1 MNKEFIITIVVLTIA
16 LIFCLAQDAKGAVAY
31 DNMDSSFETIVKGDD
46 LQKIETWEQPKTQYT
61 PGNLRSQYQIR
72 FSGKDGSNKYTS
84 YTLPITDYDT
94 YINAISKDAETGKMY
109 VHDNAGRKILTGI
122 DNTAQINQLGESV
135 TQQFTTVNNRIN
147 NTQKDVKVI
156 KKQVNHIS
164 DRVDNLSNRIMDTNS
179 QISKLDNKLES
190 GLATVTAL
198 TSLHPNPRSNEKLE
212 VSVGAGMYADNVAGA
227 IGLFYHP
234 NDRVQIGVGA
244 SYGGDNQFAGNVG
257 ITFGLGRRK

>member
-1 MNKEFIITIVVLTIA
+1 MNKEFLWTIVVLTIA
-16 LIFCLAQDAKGAVAY
+16 LIFCLAQDAKATVAY
-31 DNMDSSFETIVKGDD
+31 DNMDSNFETIVKGTD
-46 LQKIETWEQPKTQYT
+46 LQKIETWEQPRTQYT

-72 FSGKDGSNKYTS
+72 FSGKDGSNKVTS
-84 YTLPITDYDT
+84 YTLPVTDYDT
-94 YINAISKDAETGKMY
+94 YITSISKDTETGKMY

-122 DNTAQINQLGESV
+122 DNSKQIKEQAQQINNVQKN
-135 TQQFTTVNNRIN
+135 VNNRIDVVQKTVNQKIN
-147 NTQKDVKVI
+147 NL
-156 KKQVNHIS
+156 S
-164 DRVDNLSNRIMDTNS
+164 DRINDTNN
-179 QISKLDNKLES
+179 QISKFDNKLES

-227 IGLFYHP
+227 IGIFYHP

-257 ITFGLGRRK
+257 ITFGIGRRK

>member
-1 MNKEFIITIVVLTIA
+1 MNKEFLWTIAVLTVA
-16 LIFCLAQDAKGAVAY
+16 LLFCLAQDAKGAVAY

-46 LQKIETWEQPKTQYT
+46 LQKIETWEQPRTQYT

-72 FSGKDGSNKYTS
+72 FSGKDENNSYTS

-94 YINAISKDAETGKMY
+94 YIMSISKDTETGKMY

-122 DNTAQINQLGESV
+122 DNTAQIEQLGSEVNTKIEQTNQSV
-135 TQQFTTVNNRIN
+135 QNVN
-147 NTQKDVKVI
+147 KKVI
-156 KKQVNHIS
+156 KVQSQVNNVQSQVNNIQS
-164 DRVDNLSNRIMDTNS
+164 QVYNNS
-179 QISKLDNKLES
+179 QRIDRLDDKLEG

-212 VSVGAGMYADNVAGA
+212 VSIGAGMYADNVAGA
-227 IGLFYHP
+227 IGIFYHP

-244 SYGGDNQFAGNVG
+244 SYGGDSQFAGNVG

>member
-1 MNKEFIITIVVLTIA
+1 MNKEFWITITVLTVA

-46 LQKIETWEQPKTQYT
+46 LQKIETWEQPRTQYT

-122 DNTAQINQLGESV
+122 DNSAQIEQLRNDNSA
-135 TQQFTTVNNRIN
+135 QIQNVNNR
-147 NTQKDVKVI
+147 
-156 KKQVNHIS
+156 
-164 DRVDNLSNRIMDTNS
+164 VDNVTQRVQS
-179 QISKLDNKLES
+179 QQQQINKLDRRLES

-198 TSLHPNPRSNEKLE
+198 TSLHPNPRSTEKLE
-212 VSVGAGMYADNVAGA
+212 VSVGGGMYADNVAGA
-227 IGLFYHP
+227 IGIFYHP
-234 NDRVQIGVGA
+234 NDRVQIYAGGA
-244 SYGGDNQFAGNVG
+244 YGGNDSFAGGCGV
-257 ITFGLGRRK
+257 TFSLGRKK

>member
-1 MNKEFIITIVVLTIA
+1 MNKEFIITIIVLTIA
-16 LIFCLAQDAKGAVAY
+16 LTFCLAQDAKGAVAY

-46 LQKIETWEQPKTQYT
+46 LQKIETWEQPRTQYT

-72 FSGKDGSNKYTS
+72 FSGKDGANKVTS

-94 YINAISKDAETGKMY
+94 YINAICKDEETGKMY

-122 DNTAQINQLGESV
+122 DNSKQINEQGKQIEEVSNSV
-135 TQQFTTVNNRIN
+135 QNIDKRVQNISNSILDT
-147 NTQKDVKVI
+147 
-156 KKQVNHIS
+156 KQ
-164 DRVDNLSNRIMDTNS
+164 
-179 QISKLDNKLES
+179 QISSLDKKLEG

-212 VSVGAGMYADNVAGA
+212 VSIGTGMYADNVAGA
-227 IGLFYHP
+227 VGIFYHP

-244 SYGGDNQFAGNVG
+244 SYGGDSQFAGSIG
-257 ITFGLGRRK
+257 ITFGLGKRK